1 MRKLAGIVVSLLLAL
16 SASAQNLSDL
26 IISEACPVNVSGIVD
41 ANGQRRSWMEITNV
55 STGTVNYAGC
65 FISDDKD
72 YLQKYMVPKGVLAN
86 RLGARQVTVIWP
98 AFEILPGK
106 TLYLVSTDGKT
117 VIDTIEIPEDIPAD
131 MAVRKV
137 ARDAKRIDFKTDES
151 PAVPTPGLINTDG
164 TEESGSQRMGRIDPK
179 GWTLTVTSISVVFG
193 ALLILLIIFTISG
206 NTISGKYKRRLKK
219 GHAPSEEEA
228 AAIAM
233 ALSEYSGDDAEVAAI
248 AMALNLY
255 MNEEVHDKESYRITI
270 TSVTPNWSDKTR
282 NFRKY
287 IRK

>member
-1 MRKLAGIVVSLLLAL
+1 MRKLAGIVVSLLLAVG
-16 SASAQNLSDL
+16 ASAQNLSDL
-26 IISEACPVNVSGIVD
+26 IISEACPVNSTGIVD

-65 FISDDKD
+65 FISDDKSD
-72 YLQKYMVPKGVLAN
+72 LQKFMVPKGVIAN

-98 AFEILPGK
+98 SFEILPGK

-131 MAVRKV
+131 MSVRKV
-137 ARDAKRIDFKTDES
+137 ARDARRIDFKTDPS

-164 TEESGSQRMGRIDPK
+164 SEESGSNRMGRIDPH
-179 GWTLTVTSISVVFG
+179 GWTLTVTSVSVVFG

-219 GHAPSEEEA
+219 EFSHSKASPDAEI

-233 ALSEYSGDDAEVAAI
+233 ALELY
-248 AMALNLY
+248 LND
-255 MNEEVHDKESYRITI
+255 EVHDKESYRITI
-270 TSVTPNWSDKTR
+270 TSVTPRWSDKTR
-282 NFRKY
+282 NFRKP
-287 IRK
+287 IVK